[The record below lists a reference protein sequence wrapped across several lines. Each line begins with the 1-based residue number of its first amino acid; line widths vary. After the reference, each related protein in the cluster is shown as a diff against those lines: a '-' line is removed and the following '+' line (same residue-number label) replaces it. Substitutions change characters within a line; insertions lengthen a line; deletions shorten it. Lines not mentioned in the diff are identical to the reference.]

1 MHPSEQP
8 AGCLRICSTHVLS
21 ATNERTFDLLCDCR
35 TPNFFM
41 AAQNR
46 TNPSNGNNPE
56 RPEQLGIIQGTVVT

>member
-1 MHPSEQP
+1 
-8 AGCLRICSTHVLS
+8 
-21 ATNERTFDLLCDCR
+21 
-35 TPNFFM
+35 M